1 MIHKDVWSLAVVCFA
16 MSTLLSLVGII
27 TVIQLYFDVSLY
39 WASLY
44 ASIFAGAL
52 GVSSLFTPA
61 LFSRFEKKK
70 MMLFI
75 LIATAICNLVQLF
88 ISNYYIALIF
98 RIIPAILYPI
108 AVSTA
113 LTVVGKINPEYTNRV
128 VLGISAGSILG
139 LSITS
144 YLGLAYGYQICML
157 WFVLIDILAIILTVL
172 FIPPSEGNKEPVVL
186 QVSRAKSKIFLYSIA
201 FVFFM
206 VVGISITYNYIPTY
220 LDLVTH
226 MDAEMLFITL
236 FLMGLMS
243 MVGTILFGHLINING
258 NMTVLGYP
266 IGFAIIMFVVGMF
279 VKNPFYEFCV
289 LLAFSIFDGSAYTV
303 SQYWVTTSV
312 PKSPEFAN
320 GIFLLMCNLA
330 IFIGT
335 MIGSAIIEEIDILYI
350 FYGSIVMMLLAVP
363 FVLIRL
369 KGKPE
374 AA

>member
-1 MIHKDVWSLAVVCFA
+1 MSLAVVCFA

-27 TVIQLYFDVSLY
+27 TVIQLYFNVSLY

>member
-1 MIHKDVWSLAVVCFA
+1 MVHKDVWSLAVVCFA

-27 TVIQLYFDVSLY
+27 TVIQLYFNVSLY

-52 GVSSLFTPA
+52 GISSLFTPA
-61 LFSRFEKKK
+61 LFSRFEKKR

-75 LIATAICNLVQLF
+75 LIVTAICNLVQLF
-88 ISNYYIALIF
+88 ISNYFIALTF

-113 LTVVGKINPEYTNRV
+113 LTVVGKTNPQFTNRV

-144 YLGLAYGYQICML
+144 YLGIAYGYQVCML
-157 WFVLIDILAIILTVL
+157 WFVAIDILAIILTVL
-172 FIPPSEGNKEPVVL
+172 FIPESEGNKEPVVL

-243 MVGTILFGHLINING
+243 MVGTILFGHLISING

-266 IGFAIIMFVVGMF
+266 IGFAIIMFVVGLF
-279 VKNPFYEFCV
+279 VKNPLYEFCI
-289 LLAFSIFDGSAYTV
+289 LLVFSIFDGSAYTV
-303 SQYWVTTSV
+303 SQYWVTTAV

-369 KGKPE
+369 KGKP
-374 AA
+374 AQA